1 MKREADALISATLGS
16 DPGSAH
22 LNVDA
27 LRLRQ
32 DFMRAALDVAKAQ
45 DEIKAYTE
53 ALATMDRSIAR
64 YGDLLKVLSEDP
76 LLKALNGSLTMA
88 FVPYENLAQAHQG
101 APVFAC
107 RLDMLWCRKVGQ
119 VNQILPGEVSQHSPV
134 ESKNERGL
142 MLEMKLQD
150 AGHAEQNQVLF
161 LNHAPF
167 WL

>member
-1 MKREADALISATLGS
+1 
-16 DPGSAH
+16 
-22 LNVDA
+22 
-27 LRLRQ
+27 
-32 DFMRAALDVAKAQ
+32 
-45 DEIKAYTE
+45 
-53 ALATMDRSIAR
+53 MDRSIAR

-107 RLDMLWCRKVGQ
+107 RLDMLWCHKVGQ

-134 ESKNERGL
+134 EAKNERGL

-150 AGHAEQNQVLF
+150 GGHAEQNQVLF

-167 WL
+167 WF